1 MSWRSMNRKCD
12 SCGHTD
18 SYLAHSSEQ
27 KADWECT
34 SQVRCEGINS
44 IGNDFPGTM
53 VEIFACPAILTS
65 ESASFLDGT
74 VRPGFAAARDSLRE
88 KALRGKNHGRG

>member
-12 SCGHTD
+12 RCGYVD
-18 SYLAHSSEQ
+18 SYLASKRESKEAWLCTKGTGTGRDGGSET
-27 KADWECT
+27 EC
-34 SQVRCEGINS
+34 R
-44 IGNDFPGTM
+44 GTM
-53 VEIFACPAILTS
+53 KELFACPAILTS